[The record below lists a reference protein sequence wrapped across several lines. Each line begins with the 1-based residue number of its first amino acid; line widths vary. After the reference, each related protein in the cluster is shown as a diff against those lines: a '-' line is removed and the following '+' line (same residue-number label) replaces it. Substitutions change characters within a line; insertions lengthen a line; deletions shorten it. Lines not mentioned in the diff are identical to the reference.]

1 MKPCYFGTLSHF
13 QVCQEWDLKRSQA
26 PRVVHKAHTFPLKLI
41 ALTHAGSSFVFVFM
55 NICLSVCLFSP
66 LAFVLYAV

>member
-1 MKPCYFGTLSHF
+1 MGFEKISVGSSF
-13 QVCQEWDLKRSQA
+13 A
-26 PRVVHKAHTFPLKLI
+26 HKAHTFPSKLI

-55 NICLSVCLFSP
+55 NICLSLCGFSP